1 MPANNTTTNYN
12 FNLTDFDKIPWH
24 TEEHNNWHII
34 DALLARY
41 IAVGSVRGAWENA
54 LAVTVGSRYIDV
66 DTDTIWEVLVA
77 HTTASTG
84 TFAADRTANSSYWKS
99 ISVDVSAR
107 GSYAQNTAYNP
118 NDFVIQGDRYGVVQ
132 TTYTSDNTQASA
144 ALSYDLDVTNGNIVT
159 LIDGS
164 DLFDIIFSSTGMLA
178 KTATGT
184 FASREIVGGTG
195 IDLTNGTGVS
205 GNPSVAIDSTVTT
218 LSGSQVLTNK
228 TLTAPTI
235 NGVVGGSQTSATIST
250 LTTSNVDGI
259 LGGVSPAAATT
270 TNLTVNG
277 NTTLGDATGDSITIN
292 GNGVTLANAP
302 SVTGTWAN
310 LGGVTTVDI
319 NGGTIDGAII
329 GGASTAA
336 ISGTSGSFSGNVS
349 GAAPTSGG
357 HLTTKTYVDG
367 LLAGLAKRGT
377 VKVATTT
384 SAEGGGNITIATALN
399 NGDTLDGITLANDDL
414 VLVKDQTNAEE
425 NGIYVVAAS
434 PARDALYDTYDEN
447 CGTII
452 HVQQGTRNAD
462 KIFHC
467 TSNAGGTL
475 DSDDLVWANI
485 VPGSG
490 GTVTQIV
497 AGTGLSGG
505 TITTTGT
512 VALDINGL
520 TTETSIHQTND
531 FVPFYDA
538 NDSAANKVTVAN
550 LIGSAA
556 IVQGTHTIWV
566 PASAMTVGVN
576 APSAA
581 VTSIDS
587 GTVNTTIPVLDF
599 DPGSSDEVA
608 TFNVAFPKSWNAS
621 TVTAR
626 FFWTNSDAN
635 SGNVVWGLQGVCIVN
650 DAALNSAMSDAGE
663 TVQDANITTA
673 GELMV
678 TAATSAITVNGA
690 ADDGVCFFNVFRDA
704 SDTSND
710 TYASDARLVG
720 VQIFYTVDAKD
731 DS

>member
-41 IAVGSVRGAWENA
+41 IAIGSVRGAWENA
-54 LAVTVGSRYIDV
+54 LAVTVGSRYIDT

-164 DLFDIIFSSTGMLA
+164 DLFDIIFTSTGLMA

-195 IDLTNGTGVS
+195 IDLTNGTGIS
-205 GNPSVAIDSTVTT
+205 GNPSVAIDSTVAT

-259 LGGVSPAAATT
+259 LGGVTPAAATT

-377 VKVATTT
+377 VKAATT
-384 SAEGGGNITIATALN
+384 ANITIATALN
-399 NGDTLDGITLANDDL
+399 NGDTLDGVTLADGNL
-414 VLVKDQTNAEE
+414 VLVKDQSDAED
-425 NGIYVVAAS
+425 NGIYVVGSS
-434 PARDALYDTYDEN
+434 PARDDLYDTYDEH
-447 CGTII
+447 CGAII
-452 HVQQGTRNAD
+452 HVEEGSTNAD

-467 TSNAGGTL
+467 TSNTGGTL
-475 DSDDLVWANI
+475 NTTAIVWANI

-490 GTVTQIV
+490 GTVTQVV

-505 TITTTGT
+505 TITSTGT
-512 VALDINGL
+512 VALDINSL

-566 PASAMTVGVN
+566 PASSMTIGVN
-576 APSAA
+576 AP
-581 VTSIDS
+581 
-587 GTVNTTIPVLDF
+587 
-599 DPGSSDEVA
+599 
-608 TFNVAFPKSWNAS
+608 
-621 TVTAR
+621 
-626 FFWTNSDAN
+626 
-635 SGNVVWGLQGVCIVN
+635 
-650 DAALNSAMSDAGE
+650 
-663 TVQDANITTA
+663 
-673 GELMV
+673 
-678 TAATSAITVNGA
+678 
-690 ADDGVCFFNVFRDA
+690 
-704 SDTSND
+704 
-710 TYASDARLVG
+710 
-720 VQIFYTVDAKD
+720 
-731 DS
+731 

>member
-1 MPANNTTTNYN
+1 MAANTTTTNYN

-41 IAVGSVRGAWENA
+41 IAVGSVKGAWENA
-54 LAVTVGSRYIDV
+54 LAVTVGSRYIDT

-84 TFAADRTANSSYWKS
+84 IFAADRTANSSYWKS
-99 ISVDVSAR
+99 ISVDVSAK
-107 GSYAQNTAYNP
+107 GAYAQNTAYNP

-132 TTYTSDNTQASA
+132 TTYTSDNTQATTI
-144 ALSYDLDVTNGNIVT
+144 LSYDLDVTNGNIVT

-178 KTATGT
+178 KTATGAFT
-184 FASREIVGGTG
+184 SRTITGGTG
-195 IDLTNGTGVS
+195 IDASNGDGVS
-205 GNPSVAIDSTVTT
+205 GNPTLAIDSTVAT
-218 LSGSQVLTNK
+218 LSGSQVLINK

-270 TNLTVNG
+270 ANLTVNG
-277 NTTLGDATGDSITIN
+277 NTVLGDATGDSVTIN
-292 GNGVTLANAP
+292 GNGVTLANSP

-310 LGGVTTVDI
+310 LGGCTTIDI

-377 VKVATTT
+377 VRAATTANLT
-384 SAEGGGNITIATALN
+384 NIGTALN
-399 NGDTLDGITLANDDL
+399 VDDVIDNVTLADGNL
-414 VLVKDQTNAEE
+414 VLVKNQSDAEE
-425 NGIYVVAAS
+425 NGIYVAGSS
-434 PARDALYDTYDEN
+434 PARDDLYDTYDEH
-447 CGTII
+447 CGAII
-452 HVQQGTRNAD
+452 HVQEGNDNAD

-467 TSNAGGTL
+467 TSNTGGTL
-475 DSDDLVWANI
+475 NTTAIVWSNI

-490 GTVTQIV
+490 GTVTQVV

-505 TITTTGT
+505 TITSTGT

-556 IVQGTHTIWV
+556 VVQGTHTIWV
-566 PASAMTVGVN
+566 PASSMTIGVN

-581 VTSIDS
+581 VASIDS
-587 GTVNTTIPVLDF
+587 GSVNTTIPVLDF

-608 TFNVAFPKSWNAS
+608 TFNVGFPKSWNAG
-621 TVTAR
+621 TITAR

-635 SGNVVWGLQGVCIVN
+635 SGNVVWGLQGVCIV
-650 DAALNSAMSDAGE
+650 DSGALDSAMSDAGE
-663 TVQDANITTA
+663 VIQDANITTA
-673 GELMV
+673 GDLMV
-678 TAATSAITVNGA
+678 TSATPAITINGA
-690 ADDGVCFFNVFRDA
+690 ADDGVTFFNVFRDA
-704 SDTSND
+704 SDTTND
-710 TYASDARLVG
+710 TYAADARLVG

>member
-1 MPANNTTTNYN
+1 MPANDTTTNFK
-12 FNLTDFDKIPWH
+12 FNLTEFDKIPWH

-41 IAVGSVRGAWENA
+41 IAIGSVQGAWENA
-54 LAVTVGSRYIDV
+54 IAVTVGSRYIDT
-66 DTDTIWEVLVA
+66 DTDTIFEVLVA

-84 TFAADRTANSSYWKS
+84 TFAADRTANDSYWTS
-99 ISVDVSAR
+99 ISVDVSAK
-107 GSYAQNTAYNP
+107 GTYAQGTAYNP

-132 TTYTSDNTQASA
+132 TTYTSDSTQATVI
-144 ALSYDLDVTNGNIVT
+144 LSYDLDVTNGNIVT

-164 DLFDIIFSSTGMLA
+164 DLFDIIFGSNGILT

-184 FASREIVGGTG
+184 FVSRTIEGGTG
-195 IDLTNGTGVS
+195 IDASKGSGVS
-205 GNPSVAIDSTVTT
+205 GNPSLAIDSTVAT
-218 LSGSQVLTNK
+218 LAGSQVFTNK

-235 NGVVGGSQTSATIST
+235 NGVVGGTQTSATITT
-250 LTTSNVDGI
+250 LTSTNVDGI
-259 LGGVSPAAATT
+259 LGANTPAAATT

-277 NTTLGDATGDSITIN
+277 NTVLGDATGDSITIN

-319 NGGTIDGAII
+319 NGGTVDGAVI
-329 GGASTAA
+329 GGGSAAA
-336 ISGTSGSFSGNVS
+336 ITGTTGSFSSTVS

-377 VKVATTT
+377 VKAATTT
-384 SAEGGGNITIATALN
+384 SGEGGGNITIATALN

-434 PARDALYDTYDEN
+434 PARDDLYDTYDEN

-475 DSDDLVWANI
+475 NSDDLVWANI

-556 IVQGTHTIWV
+556 VIQGTHTIWV
-566 PASAMTVGVN
+566 PAGAMRPTVSAGC
-576 APSAA
+576 AA
-581 VTSIDS
+581 ITDVE
-587 GTVNTTIPVLDF
+587 TTADRPDMQVLDF
-599 DPGSSDEVA
+599 DGSSEEHA
-608 TFNVAFPKSWNAS
+608 QFQVAFPKSWNAG
-621 TVTAR
+621 TVTYR
-626 FFWTNSDAN
+626 VFWTSTATDTDA
-635 SGNVVWGLQGVCIVN
+635 VIWTLEGVSVAN
-650 DAALNSAMSDAGE
+650 DATIDVAYGTGVAVTDNNISAAEDCLVS
-663 TVQDANITTA
+663 
-673 GELMV
+673 
-678 TAATSAITVNGA
+678 ATSSAVTIASA
-690 ADDGVCFFNVFRDA
+690 ADDTLTFFRIWRDA
-704 SDTSND
+704 DAGGDTM
-710 TYASDARLVG
+710 AEDARLIG